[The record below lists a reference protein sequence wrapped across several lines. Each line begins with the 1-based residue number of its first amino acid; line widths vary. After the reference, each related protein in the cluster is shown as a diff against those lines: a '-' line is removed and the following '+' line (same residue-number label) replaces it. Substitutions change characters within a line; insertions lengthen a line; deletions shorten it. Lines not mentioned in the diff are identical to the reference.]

1 MSEKPKAT
9 HQGTLIIGD
18 KKLKCAV
25 LNDGTRIISRNAIFR
40 AFGRTKRG
48 RKKDEIR
55 VLNMPTFMDANNLQ
69 PFISEGLRGVLK
81 PLEYTSLQGK
91 DAEGYK
97 AEILPLV
104 CDMYLSA
111 RETPGALTKS
121 QLPLAAVSEVIVRS
135 LSKVGITALVDEAT
149 GYQEVRE
156 RDELQKILAAYISE
170 ELLPW
175 TRRFPIEFYKEMF
188 RLKNWPY
195 PVYLGKGVPK
205 GPRYAGKLTKQLVYE
220 KLPPGVLQELER
232 KNPPDEKWQRKH
244 RHHQWLTE
252 NIGNPHLEKQLAV
265 VTTLMKISPNWKA
278 FERNF
283 RRAFPQSPEQT
294 EWIEDDD

>member
-170 ELLPW
+170 ELLL
-175 TRRFPIEFYKEMF
+175 FGIH
-188 RLKNWPY
+188 
-195 PVYLGKGVPK
+195 VS
-205 GPRYAGKLTKQLVYE
+205 
-220 KLPPGVLQELER
+220 
-232 KNPPDEKWQRKH
+232 H
-244 RHHQWLTE
+244 
-252 NIGNPHLEKQLAV
+252 
-265 VTTLMKISPNWKA
+265 
-278 FERNF
+278 
-283 RRAFPQSPEQT
+283 
-294 EWIEDDD
+294 